1 MKITSFNPLIVTKN
15 ADQTVKLFEELG
27 FVRRHHGHAVNTE
40 GKDVSGIRLKDA
52 NGFYVDVSQSDAVEQ
67 DLTLIRINVD
77 DFDEAY
83 DMLIAKG
90 FRNEKGFVETKS
102 NKNAALISPS
112 GFQIHLVHHIKDHD

>member
-15 ADQTVKLFEELG
+15 AEQTVKLFEELG
-27 FVRRHHGHAVNTE
+27 FARRHHGHAVNTD
-40 GKDVSGIRLKDA
+40 GKEVSGIRMKDE
-52 NGFYVDVSQSDAVEQ
+52 NGFYVDVSQNDAVEQ

-90 FRNEKGFVETKS
+90 FKNPKGFVDTKS
-102 NKNAALISPS
+102 NKNAALVSPS